1 MTISIDPNYYNI
13 VASIESGGNPNAGS
27 STSSAGGL
35 FGFLTSTTNA
45 LGGNGQ
51 AAMSSLTQQNAQAL
65 VANGLDVTTQ
75 NLYTLHFLGQ
85 GQGLGALTAPSSA
98 PLSAVVDPSAIAS
111 NPQLKGL
118 TVGQFSSYIAGVTGG
133 NVGPNGTPAGPSDA
147 QLAGTAAKESSQFAV
162 DIASGNYVGA
172 LSDGVQDILGVFGIG
187 SRKPGGDSS
196 TNSKPSTGSPL
207 EDEFNRELNDLFGS
221 GADGSGGLFTAHT
234 ATRTAFVIIGIILV
248 GVAVIYLAANSD
260 AGKTV
265 INNVKETAKTVAT
278 TAVVA
283 A

>member
-35 FGFLTSTTNA
+35 FGFLNSTANA

-51 AAMSSLTQQNAQAL
+51 AAMSTLTQQNAQAL

-85 GQGLGALTAPSSA
+85 GQGLGALTAPSNA
-98 PLSAVVDPSAIAS
+98 PLSAVVDPSAISS

-118 TVGQFSSYIAGVTGG
+118 TVGQFSSYIAGLTGG
-133 NVGPNGTPAGPSDA
+133 NAGPNGTPNATPTGPSDA
-147 QLAGTAAKESSQFAV
+147 QLAGTAAKEGGQFAT
-162 DIASGNYVGA
+162 DLASGNYIGA
-172 LSDGVQDILGVFGIG
+172 LSDGVQDILGVFGVG
-187 SRKPGGDSS
+187 NRTPGGSS
-196 TNSKPSTGSPL
+196 SSSSSSGS
-207 EDEFNRELNDLFGS
+207 S
-221 GADGSGGLFTAHT
+221 GNWLTDFFSAHT
-234 ATRTAFVIIGIILV
+234 ATRGAFVIIGIILV
-248 GVAVIYLAANSD
+248 GVAVVYLAANSD